1 MIVPE
6 EDFTAAVTGT
16 VEPKNHFLH
25 FTKSAVFEKC
35 QKKKLRGNG
44 GAACPLARVKHRPS
58 RQTRPQSPSSCQRTH
73 FPILGKVWSPGE
85 SCASYPEFFG
95 LRKRWSLL
103 SIVKAGKAKLL
114 ARLINVVRASHK
126 NEEVPPLYKPQSAQ
140 GTGKQKTALFQKWH
154 ISNFFWMGNTS
165 LLFPFAFSG
174 FLRLVPED
182 FKLFQLFFEKQVSY
196 GLLSLGL
203 LRGEVFS
210 LPMIRIS
217 STGVILQLI
226 IKITRRES
234 R

>member
-103 SIVKAGKAKLL
+103 SIVKAGKAKIPASLM
-114 ARLINVVRASHK
+114 NVVRASQK
-126 NEEVPPLYKPQSAQ
+126 NEEKPPLYKPQSAQ
-140 GTGKQKTALFQKWH
+140 GAGKHKTALFQKWH
-154 ISNFFWMGNTS
+154 ISNFFWMDSTS
-165 LLFPFAFSG
+165 LLFLFAFSG
-174 FLRLVPED
+174 FYEIGFRRILN
-182 FKLFQLFFEKQVSY
+182 FFNF
-196 GLLSLGL
+196 
-203 LRGEVFS
+203 FS
-210 LPMIRIS
+210 KNRYP
-217 STGVILQLI
+217 TGFSVWGY
-226 IKITRRES
+226 
-234 R
+234 